1 MKKTNWIEKSLKI
14 IKVVI
19 IIILVLFI
27 QMNVNTLTDDKLE
40 NINYNKSLG
49 FIAMAEKKEE
59 EKPVVEE
66 VKVLNT
72 FSGDLTGYAA
82 DCPLCNGTL
91 ACKPSYKVYKNNVV
105 TYNDSTFGKVRIVAS
120 SKQLSCG
127 SVIKFNAKSLSNE
140 PIYAIVLDR
149 GVLGHN
155 IDLLMPTEAAAYQQ
169 VGRKKIT
176 YEVVRNGW

>member
-1 MKKTNWIEKSLKI
+1 MKRTCWIIQGLKG

-19 IIILVLFI
+19 IIIVLLLI
-27 QMNVNTLTDDKLE
+27 QTNMNTFTENKLE

-49 FIAMAEKKEE
+49 FIAMAEKQEE

-72 FSGDLTGYAA
+72 LSGDLTGYAA

-127 SVIKFNAKSLSNE
+127 SIIKFRAKSLSNE

-149 GVLGHN
+149 GVLGSN
-155 IDLLMPTEAAAYQQ
+155 LDLLMPTEAAAYDQ

>member
-1 MKKTNWIEKSLKI
+1 MKRTDWIKQGFKILKI
-14 IKVVI
+14 LI
-19 IIILVLFI
+19 IVMIVFLI
-27 QMNVNTLTDDKLE
+27 QMNMNSVTVNKLE
-40 NINYNKSLG
+40 DINYNKSLG

-105 TYNDSTFGKVRIVAS
+105 TYNDSAFGKVRIVAS

-149 GVLGHN
+149 GVLGSN
-155 IDLLMPTEAAAYQQ
+155 IDLLMPTEAAAYKE